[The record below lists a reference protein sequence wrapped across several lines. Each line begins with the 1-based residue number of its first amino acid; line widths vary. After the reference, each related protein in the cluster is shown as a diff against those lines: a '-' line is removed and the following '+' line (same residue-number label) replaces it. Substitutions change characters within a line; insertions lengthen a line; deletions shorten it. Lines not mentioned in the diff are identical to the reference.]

1 MFFSFGLG
9 KEFMLVKKNVNSI
22 LALLSILLTFGLA
35 EIFLQV
41 TDFSYPSLYRLSE
54 VVGVEHLPGT
64 NGWNR
69 KEGEQYIKINR
80 DGMRGPVFAKTKPPN
95 TLRIAVLG
103 DSMTE
108 GSQVAVKNI
117 FSSILENDLNK
128 CNLFGEKKVEVINFG
143 VSDYGT
149 AQELI
154 VLREKVWLYDPDFVL
169 LAIFTQN
176 DISNNSAALEK
187 QKMRP
192 FFTYQGDE
200 LLLDNSFRYLK
211 EFKIKTSWAWRG
223 LLFISQ
229 YSRTIQLLNKTRHR
243 LMENEKR
250 FIRLN
255 VQMDQ
260 LGISVY
266 FHPKNKEWNEAWK
279 ITESLIIKMRDE
291 TKQRGAKFMIAT
303 LSNDIQ
309 VHPDLQVQQDFIKE
323 NGLND
328 LFYPESR
335 IEEFATKNKISN
347 VILAP
352 KLAEHAQR
360 NGVFLHGFENYGMG
374 FGHWNEN
381 GHRLAG
387 HLIAEKFC
395 AEVH

>member
-1 MFFSFGLG
+1 
-9 KEFMLVKKNVNSI
+9 MLAKKNANSI
-22 LALLSILLTFGLA
+22 LALLSILLTFGLS

-108 GSQVAVKNI
+108 GSQVAVKNL

-243 LMENEKR
+243 LMENEKS

-255 VQMDQ
+255 AQMNQ

-266 FHPKNKEWNEAWK
+266 SNPKNKEWNEAWK

-309 VHPDLQVQQDFIKE
+309 AHPDFQVQQDFIKE

-335 IEEFATKNKISN
+335 IEEFAIKNKISN

>member
-1 MFFSFGLG
+1 
-9 KEFMLVKKNVNSI
+9 MLAKKNANSI

-108 GSQVAVKNI
+108 GSQVAVKNL

-266 FHPKNKEWNEAWK
+266 FNPKNKEWNEAWK

-291 TKQRGAKFMIAT
+291 TKQRGAKYMIAT

-328 LFYPESR
+328 LFYPETR

>member
-1 MFFSFGLG
+1 
-9 KEFMLVKKNVNSI
+9 MLAKKNANSI
-22 LALLSILLTFGLA
+22 LALLSILLTFVLS

-108 GSQVAVKNI
+108 GSQVAVKNV

-266 FHPKNKEWNEAWK
+266 FNPKNKEWNEAWK

>member
-1 MFFSFGLG
+1 VFFSFGLV
-9 KEFMLVKKNVNSI
+9 KEFMLAKINVNSI
-22 LALLSILLTFGLA
+22 LVLLSILLTFGLS

-108 GSQVAVKNI
+108 GSQVAVKNV

-266 FHPKNKEWNEAWK
+266 FNPKNKEWNEAWK

>member
-1 MFFSFGLG
+1 
-9 KEFMLVKKNVNSI
+9 MLAKKNANSI
-22 LALLSILLTFGLA
+22 LALLSVLLTFVIL

-41 TDFSYPSLYRLSE
+41 IDFSYPSLYRLSE

-108 GSQVAVKNI
+108 GSQVAVKNL

-243 LMENEKR
+243 LMENEKS

-255 VQMDQ
+255 AQMNQ

-266 FHPKNKEWNEAWK
+266 SNPKNKEWNEAWK

-291 TKQRGAKFMIAT
+291 TKQRGAKFMITT

-309 VHPDLQVQQDFIKE
+309 AHPDLQVQQDFIKE

-395 AEVH
+395 AEVHWMK

>member
-1 MFFSFGLG
+1 
-9 KEFMLVKKNVNSI
+9 MLAKKNANSI

-108 GSQVAVKNI
+108 GSQVAVKNV

-154 VLREKVWLYDPDFVL
+154 LLREKVWPYDPDFVL

-192 FFTYQGDE
+192 FFTYQGDG

-211 EFKIKTSWAWRG
+211 EFKIKTSWAWKG

-243 LMENEKR
+243 LMENEKS

-255 VQMDQ
+255 TQMNQ

-266 FHPKNKEWNEAWK
+266 SNPKNKEWNEAWK

-291 TKQRGAKFMIAT
+291 AKQRGAKFMIAT

-309 VHPDLQVQQDFIKE
+309 AHPDFQVQQDFIKE

-347 VILAP
+347 LILAP
-352 KLAEHAQR
+352 KLAEYAQR
-360 NGVFLHGFENYGMG
+360 NGVFLHGFENYGIG

>member
-1 MFFSFGLG
+1 
-9 KEFMLVKKNVNSI
+9 MLAKKNANSI

-243 LMENEKR
+243 LMENEKS

-255 VQMDQ
+255 AQMNQ

-266 FHPKNKEWNEAWK
+266 FNPKNKEWNEAWK
-279 ITESLIIKMRDE
+279 ITENLIIKMRDE

-309 VHPDLQVQQDFIKE
+309 AHPDLQVQQDFIKE

>member
-1 MFFSFGLG
+1 
-9 KEFMLVKKNVNSI
+9 MLAKKNANSI
-22 LALLSILLTFGLA
+22 LALLSILLTFGLS

-266 FHPKNKEWNEAWK
+266 FNPKNKEWNEAWK

-360 NGVFLHGFENYGMG
+360 NGIFLHGFENYRMG

>member
-1 MFFSFGLG
+1 
-9 KEFMLVKKNVNSI
+9 MLAKKNANSI
-22 LALLSILLTFGLA
+22 LALLSILLTFVLS

-108 GSQVAVKNI
+108 GSQVAVKNV

-266 FHPKNKEWNEAWK
+266 FNPKNKEWNEAWK

-309 VHPDLQVQQDFIKE
+309 AHPDLQVQQDFIKE

>member
-1 MFFSFGLG
+1 
-9 KEFMLVKKNVNSI
+9 MLAKKNANSI
-22 LALLSILLTFGLA
+22 LALLSILLTFVLS

-54 VVGVEHLPGT
+54 VVGVEHLPGAK
-64 NGWNR
+64 GWYR

-117 FSSILENDLNK
+117 FSSILENDLKK

-154 VLREKVWLYDPDFVL
+154 VLREKVWPYDPDFVL

-243 LMENEKR
+243 LMGNEKR

-266 FHPKNKEWNEAWK
+266 FNPKNKEWNEAWK

-395 AEVH
+395 TEVH

>member
-1 MFFSFGLG
+1 
-9 KEFMLVKKNVNSI
+9 MLAKKNANSI
-22 LALLSILLTFGLA
+22 LALLSILLTFGLL
-35 EIFLQV
+35 EIFLRV

-54 VVGVEHLPGT
+54 VVGIEHLPGAK
-64 NGWNR
+64 GWYR

-108 GSQVAVKNI
+108 GSQVAVKNV

-154 VLREKVWLYDPDFVL
+154 VLREKVWFYDPDFVL

-176 DISNNSAALEK
+176 DISNNSVALEK

-266 FHPKNKEWNEAWK
+266 FNPKNKEWNEAWK

-309 VHPDLQVQQDFIKE
+309 AHPDLQVQQDFIKE

-352 KLAEHAQR
+352 KLA
-360 NGVFLHGFENYGMG
+360 
-374 FGHWNEN
+374 
-381 GHRLAG
+381 
-387 HLIAEKFC
+387 
-395 AEVH
+395 

>member
-1 MFFSFGLG
+1 
-9 KEFMLVKKNVNSI
+9 MLAKKNANSI
-22 LALLSILLTFGLA
+22 LALLSILLTFGLS

-176 DISNNSAALEK
+176 DISNNSVALEK

>member
-1 MFFSFGLG
+1 
-9 KEFMLVKKNVNSI
+9 MLAKKNANSI

-80 DGMRGPVFAKTKPPN
+80 DGMRGSVFAKAKPPN

-108 GSQVAVKNI
+108 GSQVAVKNL

-154 VLREKVWLYDPDFVL
+154 VLREKVWFYDPDFVL

-266 FHPKNKEWNEAWK
+266 FNPKNKEWNEAWK

-328 LFYPESR
+328 LFYPENR

>member
-1 MFFSFGLG
+1 
-9 KEFMLVKKNVNSI
+9 MLAKKNANSI
-22 LALLSILLTFGLA
+22 LALLSILLTFVLS

-211 EFKIKTSWAWRG
+211 EFKIKTSWAWRC
-223 LLFISQ
+223 LLFISK

-266 FHPKNKEWNEAWK
+266 FNPKNKEWNEAWK

>member
-1 MFFSFGLG
+1 
-9 KEFMLVKKNVNSI
+9 MLAKKNANSI

-108 GSQVAVKNI
+108 GTQVAVKNI

-266 FHPKNKEWNEAWK
+266 FNPKNKEWNEAWK

>member
-1 MFFSFGLG
+1 
-9 KEFMLVKKNVNSI
+9 MLAKKNANSI
-22 LALLSILLTFGLA
+22 LALLSILLTFVLS

-108 GSQVAVKNI
+108 GSQVAVKNL

-243 LMENEKR
+243 LMENEKS

-255 VQMDQ
+255 AQ
-260 LGISVY
+260 
-266 FHPKNKEWNEAWK
+266 KN
-279 ITESLIIKMRDE
+279 
-291 TKQRGAKFMIAT
+291 Q
-303 LSNDIQ
+303 
-309 VHPDLQVQQDFIKE
+309 
-323 NGLND
+323 
-328 LFYPESR
+328 
-335 IEEFATKNKISN
+335 
-347 VILAP
+347 
-352 KLAEHAQR
+352 
-360 NGVFLHGFENYGMG
+360 
-374 FGHWNEN
+374 
-381 GHRLAG
+381 
-387 HLIAEKFC
+387 
-395 AEVH
+395 

>member
-1 MFFSFGLG
+1 
-9 KEFMLVKKNVNSI
+9 MLAKKNANSI

-266 FHPKNKEWNEAWK
+266 FNPKNKEWNEAWK

>member
-1 MFFSFGLG
+1 
-9 KEFMLVKKNVNSI
+9 MLAKKNANSI

-108 GSQVAVKNI
+108 GSQVAVKNV

-229 YSRTIQLLNKTRHR
+229 YSRTIQLLNKTRLR
-243 LMENEKR
+243 LMENEKS
-250 FIRLN
+250 FISLN
-255 VQMDQ
+255 VQMNQ

-266 FHPKNKEWNEAWK
+266 FNPKNKEWNEAWK

>member
-1 MFFSFGLG
+1 
-9 KEFMLVKKNVNSI
+9 MLAKKNANSI

-108 GSQVAVKNI
+108 GSQVAVKNV

-176 DISNNSAALEK
+176 DISNNSVALEK

-243 LMENEKR
+243 LMENEKS
-250 FIRLN
+250 FIKLN
-255 VQMDQ
+255 VQMNQ

-266 FHPKNKEWNEAWK
+266 FNPKNKEWNEAWK
-279 ITESLIIKMRDE
+279 ITENLIIKMRDE

-309 VHPDLQVQQDFIKE
+309 AHPDLQVQQDFIKE

>member
-1 MFFSFGLG
+1 
-9 KEFMLVKKNVNSI
+9 MLAKKNANSI

-108 GSQVAVKNI
+108 GSQVAVKNV

-266 FHPKNKEWNEAWK
+266 FNPKNKEWNEAWK

>member
-1 MFFSFGLG
+1 
-9 KEFMLVKKNVNSI
+9 MLAKKNVNSI
-22 LALLSILLTFGLA
+22 LVLLSILLTFVLS

-108 GSQVAVKNI
+108 GSQVAVKNL

-229 YSRTIQLLNKTRHR
+229 YSRTIQLLNKIR
-243 LMENEKR
+243 LRLLENEKS
-250 FIRLN
+250 FISLN
-255 VQMDQ
+255 VQMNQ

-266 FHPKNKEWNEAWK
+266 FNPKNKEWNEAWK

-309 VHPDLQVQQDFIKE
+309 AHPDLQVQQDFIKE

-387 HLIAEKFC
+387 HL
-395 AEVH
+395 

>member
-1 MFFSFGLG
+1 
-9 KEFMLVKKNVNSI
+9 
-22 LALLSILLTFGLA
+22 
-35 EIFLQV
+35 
-41 TDFSYPSLYRLSE
+41 
-54 VVGVEHLPGT
+54 
-64 NGWNR
+64 
-69 KEGEQYIKINR
+69 
-80 DGMRGPVFAKTKPPN
+80 MRGQVFAKAKPPN

-243 LMENEKR
+243 LMGNEKR

-309 VHPDLQVQQDFIKE
+309 VHPNLQVQQDFIKE

-347 VILAP
+347 LILAP
-352 KLAEHAQR
+352 KLAEYAQR
-360 NGVFLHGFENYGMG
+360 NGVFLHGFENYRVG
-374 FGHWNEN
+374 FGHWIEN
-381 GHRLAG
+381 GHKLAG
-387 HLIAEKFC
+387 HLLAEKFC

>member
-1 MFFSFGLG
+1 
-9 KEFMLVKKNVNSI
+9 MLAKKNANSI
-22 LALLSILLTFGLA
+22 LALLSILLTFGLS

-243 LMENEKR
+243 LMENEKS
-250 FIRLN
+250 FIKLN
-255 VQMDQ
+255 VQMNQ

-266 FHPKNKEWNEAWK
+266 FNPKNKEWNVAWN

>member
-1 MFFSFGLG
+1 
-9 KEFMLVKKNVNSI
+9 MLAKKNANSI
-22 LALLSILLTFGLA
+22 LALLSILLTFGLV

-108 GSQVAVKNI
+108 GSQVAEKNL
-117 FSSILENDLNK
+117 FSSILENDLKK

-154 VLREKVWLYDPDFVL
+154 VLREKVWFYDPDFVL

-176 DISNNSAALEK
+176 DISNNSVALEK

-266 FHPKNKEWNEAWK
+266 FNPKNKEWNEAWK
-279 ITESLIIKMRDE
+279 ITENLIIKMRDE
-291 TKQRGAKFMIAT
+291 TKQRGAKFTIAI

-309 VHPDLQVQQDFIKE
+309 THPDLQVQQDFIKE

>member
-9 KEFMLVKKNVNSI
+9 KEFMLAKKNANSI
-22 LALLSILLTFGLA
+22 LALLSILLTVVLL

-54 VVGVEHLPGT
+54 IAGVEHLPDS

-108 GSQVAVKNI
+108 GSQVAVKNL

-266 FHPKNKEWNEAWK
+266 FNPKNKEWNEAWK